1 MELDELKST
10 WGRYEQQIA
19 ATQRISEKMI
29 TSMLQERSRSRV
41 AGIRREN
48 NLLLVYLVLLLGVM
62 AAIFIGNPFDFT
74 YGWQYIPYGL
84 LCAGVIAAIVR
95 LLGNQQDLNTDVHS
109 TGLALFLQKVIRGY
123 EKSAKMEAWFGWLM
137 FAGGL
142 ATVFSFLPHKLQ
154 HKALWPALGETGIGV
169 GITLLIY
176 FVAFK
181 AGAFRNR
188 KKEGFEQD
196 LRELNELN
204 AELKGI

>member
-1 MELDELKST
+1 MELEELKST
-10 WGRYEQQIA
+10 WNRYEQQITS
-19 ATQRISEKMI
+19 TQRLSERLI

-48 NLLLVYLVLLLGVM
+48 SLLLVYLVLLLGVL

-84 LCAGVIAAIVR
+84 LCAGVMAAVAR
-95 LLGNQQDLNTDVHS
+95 LVKNQRELNTNIN
-109 TGLALFLQKVIRGY
+109 TIGLAPFLSKVIKGY
-123 EKSAKMEAWFGWLM
+123 EKSARMETWFGLLM
-137 FAGGL
+137 FTGGV

-154 HKALWPALGETGIGV
+154 HKGLWPALGETAIGV

-188 KKEGFEQD
+188 KKEGFEND